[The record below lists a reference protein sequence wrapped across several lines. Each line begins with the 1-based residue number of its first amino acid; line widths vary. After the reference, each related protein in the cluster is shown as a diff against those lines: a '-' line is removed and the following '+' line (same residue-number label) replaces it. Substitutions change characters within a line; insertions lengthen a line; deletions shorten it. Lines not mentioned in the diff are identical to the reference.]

1 MPCLLCG
8 SLDVPTFFNP
18 YHLCKSSDTACIPC
32 VEMELLEERISE
44 TKTALK
50 KMLKRHAE
58 LRARMNR
65 AHNPI
70 IHRLPP
76 ELPSY
81 IFELCVPLNNTST
94 SPMTD
99 IERCA
104 PLIIGAVCRGWRQI
118 AWSTPR
124 IWTFISIFLES
135 QKFPVR
141 YELAR
146 EWLNRSGQLPLTIHI
161 TAPATISPSLD
172 SRLGPMIEFI
182 NQHSS
187 RWKELHLTV
196 PPRFVSRFCG
206 DSGGAPVLHTLKLQY
221 MLPNLFCD
229 IPDKNPFSLKHGKP
243 MPSNVSISYFC
254 SRGVDIEWGYITHL
268 FLGSISLTECIS
280 VLKSAP
286 RLIHYALS
294 DVSIPSSPPHRPHK
308 PIVHQVLRE
317 LDVSTNFRCWVGLF
331 FEAVTLP
338 GLESISMCLQKND
351 VRLSTDAFISLVK
364 RSCADL
370 KSLSISYKASGQP
383 QELHRLLRSTPSLLH
398 FNLQGTSGDLFDHF
412 CHLLADSP
420 LDKNDPDIADPFLP
434 TLESICFTPTGV
446 NPFNSWDLL
455 PDILDIHYLHRRPI
469 RKVQIATKRS
479 RYEPFGPPELITRD
493 SVIRFLEL
501 IHAGVTLDFRVRDYF
516 EEYFCDM
523 LTLSMDFHDITG
535 EDFIPGL

>member
-1 MPCLLCG
+1 M
-8 SLDVPTFFNP
+8 
-18 YHLCKSSDTACIPC
+18 ACTPC
-32 VEMELLEERISE
+32 VEMELLEERIFE
-44 TKTALK
+44 TKIALE
-50 KMLKRHAE
+50 KMLKRHTE

-65 AHNPI
+65 SHNPI

-81 IFELCVPLNNTST
+81 IFELCVPINSPST
-94 SPMTD
+94 SSMID
-99 IERCA
+99 IELCA

-124 IWTFISIFLES
+124 IWTFISILLEP

-172 SRLGPMIEFI
+172 SHFGPMIEFI

-221 MLPNLFCD
+221 MLPNLLSSRD
-229 IPDKNPFSLKHGKP
+229 IPENPFSLKHGKP
-243 MPSNVSISYFC
+243 MPSNVSISKFC

-268 FLGSISLTECIS
+268 SLGSINLTECIS
-280 VLKSAP
+280 VLKLAP

-294 DVSIPSSPPHRPHK
+294 DVRKLSIPPYRPHK

-338 GLESISMCLQKND
+338 GLESISTCLPKND
-351 VRLSTDAFISLVK
+351 VRLSTDAFISLIK

-370 KSLSISYKASGQP
+370 KSLSISYKASGQF
-383 QELHRLLRSTPSLLH
+383 QELHRLLRETPSLLH
-398 FNLQGTSGDLFDHF
+398 FNLQGTSGDLFLFDNI
-412 CHLLADSP
+412 CQLLADSP

-434 TLESICFTPTGV
+434 TLESICFTLAGV

-455 PDILDIHYLHRRPI
+455 PDIFDIHSLHRRPI
-469 RKVQIATKRS
+469 CKVQIFTKRN
-479 RYEPFGPPELITRD
+479 RHEPFGPPEFINRD
-493 SVIRFLEL
+493 SVIRLLEL
-501 IHAGVTLDFRVRDYF
+501 TQAGAILDFRVRDYF
-516 EEYFCDM
+516 DKYYCDM
-523 LTLSMDFHDITG
+523 LALSMEFHGITSKDIIQA
-535 EDFIPGL
+535 F